1 MRINLPRLKRL
12 ALILWRLLPALS
24 LHGLDL
30 PTARIQDDSSLRVS
44 LADSWFKEAPG
55 RVLAKRAEIHTLSGG
70 SRIRVSSQD
79 EGEEFLIIL
88 ARELDARGRA
98 PGSFRA
104 WAQGSWIL
112 IRSKD
117 GNPLGSR
124 IRVFLKSDPYT
135 YVQFRPF
142 AGGPGAGGL
151 AIDDK
156 CQMDVVLYDGYIVRS
171 LPLPVPFDRLLTLP
185 VEAVLSIAG
194 DKFPRRYFD
203 PIPGMYKDQ
212 RDFISAVRSRLPEI
226 SFADDGAMDENGRYV
241 FIETLEAQDPKG
253 SESAG
258 LNCSGFAKWVV
269 DGILRPVSGSRL
281 PVAPLKRPF
290 GDRGSSFTDPW
301 EESRDPFFGLDWCR
315 NLAARAASVLRSP
328 AFAAGPDEI
337 EVRRWPFAELVKRGR
352 DGVSPQSYPGFLK
365 DAGFGIEGLHALL
378 YTLAVDEPGYI
389 YLAAVN
395 NEISAPTTSNPK
407 GLPRM
412 RQYFHIAVLVPY
424 FNENGVFQ
432 VGVFESAAETSF
444 TRFKARYPGHFVN
457 LSRASVEAA
466 FDP

>member
-1 MRINLPRLKRL
+1 L
-12 ALILWRLLPALS
+12 
-24 LHGLDL
+24 
-30 PTARIQDDSSLRVS
+30 
-44 LADSWFKEAPG
+44 
-55 RVLAKRAEIHTLSGG
+55 
-70 SRIRVSSQD
+70 
-79 EGEEFLIIL
+79 LIIL
-88 ARELDARGRA
+88 ARELDTGGRA
-98 PGSFRA
+98 SGSFYT
-104 WAQGSWIL
+104 WAQGSWVF
-112 IRSKD
+112 IRPKD
-117 GNPLGSR
+117 GNPLNNR

-142 AGGPGAGGL
+142 PG
-151 AIDDK
+151 IEDK

-171 LPLPVPFDRLLTLP
+171 LPLPVPFDRLLVLP
-185 VEAVLSIAG
+185 VETVLSIAG

-203 PIPGMYKDQ
+203 PLPGMYQDQ
-212 RDFISAVRSRLPEI
+212 RAFISAVRSRLPEI

-241 FIETLEAQDPKG
+241 FINTLEAQNPQG
-253 SESAG
+253 SGESAG

-281 PVAPLKRPF
+281 PIAPLKRPF

-328 AFAAGPDEI
+328 AFGLDEI
-337 EVRRWPFAELVKRGR
+337 EVRRWPFAELVKRSK

-378 YTLAVDEPGYI
+378 YTLAVDEPGHI
-389 YLAAVN
+389 YLAAIN
-395 NEISAPTTSNPK
+395 NEISAPTTASNPR

-432 VGVFESAAETSF
+432 VAVFESAAETSF
-444 TRFKARYPGHFVN
+444 TRFKERYPGHFVN
-457 LSRASVEAA
+457 LSRAPVEAA